1 MRQCIHCGL
10 CLQACPTYAVL
21 GTEADSPRGR
31 IALMRAV
38 AEGRIPPRGAFAR
51 HIALCLACR
60 ACETACP
67 SGVQYGALVETS
79 RALLAQAAPLGARAL
94 RRLVLEHLLAR
105 VDRLRLL
112 ARLAGLYQASGL
124 QRLVRGLGLLS
135 GRLAALEALLPPQV
149 TPAAQ
154 TATAASGAFRGS
166 VAFFHGCVQEAF
178 LPQINRATVRVLVRN
193 GFEVCIPPRQT
204 CCGAPALHLGEEEVA
219 RRLARRNID
228 AFAADGAVAI
238 VNNAGGC
245 GAALK
250 EYGRL
255 LADDPAYAQRAREF
269 ASRVRDF
276 SEFLVAHL
284 HVPPAGEVRA
294 RAVYVDSC
302 HLRHVQKVVRPP
314 RDLLRI
320 VPGIELVE
328 LQTPDHCC
336 GSAGVYN
343 ILQPV
348 AARTVLEAKM
358 ADLARVAPQLVVTTN
373 TGCHLQ
379 LLVGVGRAGLQARVV
394 HLAELLEES
403 YAGGGEGG

>member
-1 MRQCIHCGL
+1 
-10 CLQACPTYAVL
+10 
-21 GTEADSPRGR
+21 
-31 IALMRAV
+31 MRAA
-38 AEGRIPPRGAFAR
+38 AEGRIPLGGAFDR

-67 SGVQYGALVETS
+67 SGVRYGALVEAS
-79 RALLAQAAPLGARAL
+79 RVVLAQAAPRAGRTL
-94 RRLVLEHLLAR
+94 RRLLLEHLLAR
-105 VDRLRLL
+105 VDRLRRL
-112 ARLAGLYQASGL
+112 ARLARLYQASGL
-124 QRLVRGLGLLS
+124 QRLVRALGLLP
-135 GRLAALEALLPPQV
+135 GRLAALEALLPPQ
-149 TPAAQ
+149 PAPAVRTAPSAALLPQ
-154 TATAASGAFRGS
+154 PAPATAAALPAEEQPASGAFRGG

-178 LPQINRATVRVLVRN
+178 LPQVNRATVRVLRRN
-193 GFEVCIPPRQT
+193 GFEVRVPLRQT

-219 RRLARRNID
+219 RRLARQNIE
-228 AFAADGAVAI
+228 AFAGDGSAAI
-238 VNNAGGC
+238 VTNAGGC

-255 LADDPAYAQRAREF
+255 LAEDPAYAQRAREF

-276 SEFLVAHL
+276 SEFLAAHL

-314 RDLLRI
+314 RDLLRA
-320 VPGIELVE
+320 VPGIDLVE
-328 LQTPDHCC
+328 LQAPDHCC

-343 ILQPV
+343 ILQPAV
-348 AARTVLEAKM
+348 ARAVLEAKM
-358 ADLARVAPQLVVTTN
+358 ADVARAAPQLVVTTN

-379 LLVGVGRAGLQARVV
+379 LLAGVRRAGLQARVV

-403 YAGGGEGG
+403 YAGGGESG